1 MSPRSSARLF
11 FPVAFGRRESRMVA
25 TRAGAGE
32 AEGVEK
38 TDTKGGRADE
48 RVD

>member
-1 MSPRSSARLF
+1 MLRTPFRMFL
-11 FPVAFGRRESRMVA
+11 PVEFVRRESRVVA
-25 TRAGAGE
+25 IRAGAE
-32 AEGVEK
+32 QVEGGEK

>member
-1 MSPRSSARLF
+1 MLRTPFRMFL
-11 FPVAFGRRESRMVA
+11 PVEFVRRESRVVA
-25 TRAGAGE
+25 IRAGVGE
-32 AEGVEK
+32 AELAEK